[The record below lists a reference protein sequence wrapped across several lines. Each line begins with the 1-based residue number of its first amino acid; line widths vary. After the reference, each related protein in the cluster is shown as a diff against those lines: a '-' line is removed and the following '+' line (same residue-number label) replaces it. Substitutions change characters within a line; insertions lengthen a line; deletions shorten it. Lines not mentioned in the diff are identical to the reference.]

1 MKLLFVVYIIGIETG
16 RCREVEQEGRNI
28 CKGRNHGNNEKE
40 MRPISANPIT
50 KRKNRKQAP
59 RNWDQSV
66 IKFVLYATA
75 VVGAAAATG
84 AASALTSAAAAATGA
99 AGAAAASTGC

>member
-1 MKLLFVVYIIGIETG
+1 
-16 RCREVEQEGRNI
+16 
-28 CKGRNHGNNEKE
+28 

-50 KRKNRKQAP
+50 KRKNGKKAP
-59 RNWDQSV
+59 RKWDQSV

-84 AASALTSAAAAATGA
+84 AASALTSAAAAAGA
-99 AGAAAASTGC
+99 AGAAVASTGC